1 MAETG
6 AEWAVIPD
14 AIEESDTH
22 GSAERSVFA
31 HSAPD
36 HPAPSRENDAM
47 PTAGDHKPAL
57 ADSDKSSVELNA
69 EIDATR
75 AHLDEVVEELESR
88 VDEKVESVQAT
99 VDGAKRLIDPR
110 RLFKEHPIAAV
121 AVAVGAI
128 GLGIVGYRAVRYSLP
143 VRLFLAF
150 RFGRFREL
158 SII

>member
-6 AEWAVIPD
+6 AEWAVIPEP
-14 AIEESDTH
+14 IEESDTDRA
-22 GSAERSVFA
+22 AERSVFA

-36 HPAPSRENDAM
+36 HPAPSSGNDAA
-47 PTAGDHKPAL
+47 PTAGDRKPAL
-57 ADSDKSSVELNA
+57 ADGDKSSAELNA

-99 VDGAKRLIDPR
+99 VDEAKRLIDLR
-110 RLFKEHPIAAV
+110 RLFKEHPIAVV
-121 AVAVGAI
+121 AVAAGAI

-143 VRLFLAF
+143 VRLFLAL
-150 RFGRFREL
+150 RFGRLREL
-158 SII
+158 SI